1 MTGAYFVNG
10 HLAPEFGDVA
20 LAVGLSLL
28 NLCFLVLPA
37 KQ

>member
-10 HLAPEFGDVA
+10 HLAPEFGDGP
-20 LAVGLSLL
+20 LAVGLGLL